1 MLRALPPQNPSREPV
16 FNIPAVVAAT
26 IGVLA
31 LVHLLRSVLSDGADL
46 RLLLDLAFVPA
57 RWAVA
62 WDPAKAAEIMASIGQ
77 DGSGPE
83 TATRL
88 AFARYVLGK
97 ADPPYWTVLTYALLH
112 GSWAHILLNSVWL
125 AAFGTPVARRC
136 GPMRFL
142 ALALA
147 SAVGGA
153 AAHFVVHA
161 TSVMPMIG
169 ASAAVSGLM
178 GAATRFVFAGA
189 PRRLGPGAWPGQH
202 APPPRLSLWEVVK
215 NSRAAL
221 FVGVWFVTNL
231 LFGLFA
237 TPLGITD
244 ASIAWEAHVG
254 GFLVGLLIF
263 PLVDRSEPIRY
274 QAT

>member
-1 MLRALPPQNPSREPV
+1 MLRAVPPQFPSREPV

-26 IGVLA
+26 IGVLV
-31 LVHLLRSVLSDGADL
+31 LLHVLRSVLSDGADL

-57 RWAVA
+57 RWVVA
-62 WDPAKAAEIMASIGQ
+62 WDPAKAAEIVASIVQ
-77 DGSGPE
+77 EGSGPE
-83 TATRL
+83 TASRL
-88 AFARYVLGK
+88 AFAQYLLGK
-97 ADPPYWTVLTYALLH
+97 AESPYWTILTYAMLH
-112 GSWAHILLNSVWL
+112 GSWTHVLLNGVWL

-142 ALALA
+142 ALGLA
-147 SAVGGA
+147 SAAGGA
-153 AAHFVVHA
+153 IAHFLVNA

-169 ASAAVSGLM
+169 ASAGVSGLM
-178 GAATRFVFAGA
+178 GAATRFVFTSG
-189 PRRLGPGAWPGQH
+189 PGSLRPGAWPGPH
-202 APPPRLSLWEVVK
+202 APVPRLSLWEVAR

-237 TPLGITD
+237 TPLGVTD

-263 PLVDRSEPIRY
+263 PLVDRSEPIRF

>member
-1 MLRALPPQNPSREPV
+1 MLRALPPQHPSREPV

-31 LVHLLRSVLSDGADL
+31 LLHVLRSVLSPGADL

-57 RWAVA
+57 RWVVA
-62 WDPAKAAEIMASIGQ
+62 WDPAKAAEIMASIVEE
-77 DGSGPE
+77 GSGPE
-83 TATRL
+83 TASRL
-88 AFARYVLGK
+88 AFARYILGK
-97 ADPPYWTVLTYALLH
+97 TEPPYWTVLTYALLH
-112 GSWAHILLNSVWL
+112 GSWSHVLLNSVWL

-136 GPMRFL
+136 GAMRFL
-142 ALALA
+142 LLGMA
-147 SAVGGA
+147 AVAGGA
-153 AAHFVVHA
+153 IAHLLIHA

-169 ASAAVSGLM
+169 ASAGVSGLM
-178 GAATRFVFAGA
+178 GAATRFVFG
-189 PRRLGPGAWPGQH
+189 PSPGRLRPGAWPGQH
-202 APPPRLSLWEVVK
+202 ASQPRLSLWEVVK

-237 TPLGITD
+237 TPLGVTD

-263 PLVDRSEPIRY
+263 PLVDRSEPIRF